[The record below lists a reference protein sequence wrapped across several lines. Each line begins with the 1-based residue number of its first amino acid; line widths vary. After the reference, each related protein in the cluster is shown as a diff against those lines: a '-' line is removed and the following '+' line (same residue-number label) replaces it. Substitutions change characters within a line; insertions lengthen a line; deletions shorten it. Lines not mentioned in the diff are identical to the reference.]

1 MSLHR
6 SGAELQR
13 VIRSVLFSSS
23 VSTELASQ
31 LYDVQ
36 KCDQVVQ
43 ERGKSEQR
51 RQHTE
56 QSAGLYKVGGSR
68 ARAAPGE
75 HRAGGPRC
83 YSATV
88 LQCFGAGL
96 LWPLDPETA
105 ARDSFPRSGFCRIVL
120 LCPHRATKDHN
131 HTSTQDAAIIWKLN
145 CYYNAF
151 LIQDTL

>member
-1 MSLHR
+1 MSLHQ

-43 ERGKSEQR
+43 ERGKSEER

-88 LQCFGAGL
+88 LPS
-96 LWPLDPETA
+96 W
-105 ARDSFPRSGFCRIVL
+105 
-120 LCPHRATKDHN
+120 
-131 HTSTQDAAIIWKLN
+131 STVAPGP
-145 CYYNAF
+145 
-151 LIQDTL
+151 

>member
-1 MSLHR
+1 MCCSAQVCQQNWLPSCTMFR
-6 SGAELQR
+6 S
-13 VIRSVLFSSS
+13 VIRLYRSEAK
-23 VSTELASQ
+23 VSR
-31 LYDVQ
+31 
-36 KCDQVVQ
+36 
-43 ERGKSEQR
+43 RGSTLS
-51 RQHTE
+51 TE

-88 LQCFGAGL
+88 LRCFGAGL

-131 HTSTQDAAIIWKLN
+131 HTSTQDAGSIWKLN
-145 CYYNAF
+145 CYYNAL
-151 LIQDTL
+151 LIQDT

>member
-88 LQCFGAGL
+88 LHCFGAGL

-131 HTSTQDAAIIWKLN
+131 HTSTQDAGSIWKLN

-151 LIQDTL
+151 LIQDT

>member
-1 MSLHR
+1 MCCSAQVCQQNWPPSCTMFR
-6 SGAELQR
+6 S
-13 VIRSVLFSSS
+13 VIRLYRSEAK
-23 VSTELASQ
+23 VS
-31 LYDVQ
+31 
-36 KCDQVVQ
+36 
-43 ERGKSEQR
+43 RGGSTLS
-51 RQHTE
+51 TE

-83 YSATV
+83 HSATV
-88 LQCFGAGL
+88 LRCFGAGP

-131 HTSTQDAAIIWKLN
+131 HTSTQDAGSIWKLN
-145 CYYNAF
+145 CYYNSF
-151 LIQDTL
+151 LIQDT

>member
-1 MSLHR
+1 MCCSAQVCQQNWPPSCTILR
-6 SGAELQR
+6 S
-13 VIRSVLFSSS
+13 VIRLYRSEAK
-23 VSTELASQ
+23 VS
-31 LYDVQ
+31 
-36 KCDQVVQ
+36 
-43 ERGKSEQR
+43 RGGTLS
-51 RQHTE
+51 TE

-88 LQCFGAGL
+88 LQCYSASQLVYCGPWTLRPRPATLSHAPASAGL
-96 LWPLDPETA
+96 
-105 ARDSFPRSGFCRIVL
+105 
-120 LCPHRATKDHN
+120 CPDRATKDHN

-151 LIQDTL
+151 LIQDT